1 MNNSK
6 FREAVFKQNNF
17 DRNTITESFVPNIS
31 YYVPKRDLDGPDSSV
46 SASLG
51 VTFKELI
58 RHDFTPVGTF
68 KFLVDS
74 KNRIDGVNSGRYS
87 IRLPSVYN
95 VYSIDIINSDIPNG
109 QYLVDAST
117 VIIFKEGTTLLTGNI
132 QNGDYT
138 NINILMAAVTTS
150 MNNSG
155 NSNYTWSISQN
166 NIITISSDLVGGSFS
181 LDFTSGNI
189 IKDIL
194 GFRQNIYT
202 GGSSYSGFY
211 RYNLT
216 PQQSVRIYITNI
228 DPARYA
234 TRQFGNSTFCKRTA
248 QDLMKN
254 QTKRAEFLDIVLLNN
269 DGTDYNPNGLEHS
282 LLLNIGYLR

>member
-1 MNNSK
+1 
-6 FREAVFKQNNF
+6 
-17 DRNTITESFVPNIS
+17 VPNIS
-31 YYVPKRDLDGPDSSV
+31 YSVPQRDLDGPDSSI

-58 RHDFTPVGTF
+58 RHDFTPVGTL

-74 KNRIDGVNSGRYS
+74 KNRIDTFGNSGRYS
-87 IRLPSVYN
+87 VRLPSVYN
-95 VYSIDIINSDIPNG
+95 VYSINIINSDILNG
-109 QYLVDAST
+109 QYLIDTST

-138 NINILMAAVTTS
+138 DINILMAAVTTS
-150 MNNSG
+150 MNNAG

-166 NIITISSDLVGGSFS
+166 NIITISSDLVGGAFS

-194 GFRQNIYT
+194 GFRQLLYA
-202 GGSSYSGFY
+202 GSSNYSGLY

-228 DPARYA
+228 DPVRYA
-234 TRQFGNSTFCKRTA
+234 TRPFGNNTFCKRIA

-254 QTKRAEFLDIVLLNN
+254 QTKRAEFLDIVLLNT
-269 DGTDYNPNGLEHS
+269 DGTDYNPNGMEHS
-282 LLLNIGYLR
+282 LLLSIGYLK